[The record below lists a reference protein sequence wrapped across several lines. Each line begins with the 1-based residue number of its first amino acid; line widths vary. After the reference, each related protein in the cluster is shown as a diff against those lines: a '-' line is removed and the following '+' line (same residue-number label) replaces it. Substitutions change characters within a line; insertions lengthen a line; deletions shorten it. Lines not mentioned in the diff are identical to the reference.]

1 MAMAAQEMES
11 RPINKRK
18 RPDVR
23 KKNTR
28 FEIPPE
34 RSLLNIDQ
42 LIAQSTNE
50 EEIKELKQ
58 QKRLLRNR
66 QAALDSRQRKEKI
79 TEELEKEKKLWT
91 ERIFQRKD
99 DLQSMRPQVEAAMHG
114 KEHWHRQQLEAK
126 QPIEIQ
132 QWQKEEI
139 VRTHTLVTGELR
151 KEISILTDRLRS

>member
-23 KKNTR
+23 KKNIR

-99 DLQSMRPQVEAAMHG
+99 DLQSMRPQ
-114 KEHWHRQQLEAK
+114 LEAK